1 MGHYRFYELNPSDHI
16 TAGYSVECGSDAE
29 AMRAARTL
37 LERAAGVEVWTSN
50 NCVAHLSA
58 DARHLWSQLL
68 EDWMGPRWLPSRPS
82 GRQFRNQTYPP
93 GRPQTGEPIPRSHS
107 ALACRRAVRGC
118 AAQRSA
124 NCKE

>member
-50 NCVAHLSA
+50 NCVGHLSA
-58 DARHLWSQLL
+58 DARHLWGQLR
-68 EDWMGPRWLPSRPS
+68 EDWMGHPSR
-82 GRQFRNQTYPP
+82 
-93 GRPQTGEPIPRSHS
+93 
-107 ALACRRAVRGC
+107 
-118 AAQRSA
+118 
-124 NCKE
+124 

>member
-50 NCVAHLSA
+50 HCVAPRGLTTAPAVHHMKWA
-58 DARHLWSQLL
+58 ARR
-68 EDWMGPRWLPSRPS
+68 PRWFIPLPNRRIIEPSRS
-82 GRQFRNQTYPP
+82 GSETAYA
-93 GRPQTGEPIPRSHS
+93 GAAGS
-107 ALACRRAVRGC
+107 AR
-118 AAQRSA
+118 
-124 NCKE
+124 

>member
-50 NCVAHLSA
+50 NCVAHLNA
-58 DARHLWSQLL
+58 DARQLWAQLL
-68 EDWMGPRWLPSRPS
+68 EDWMGP
-82 GRQFRNQTYPP
+82 
-93 GRPQTGEPIPRSHS
+93 
-107 ALACRRAVRGC
+107 C
-118 AAQRSA
+118 
-124 NCKE
+124 

>member
-50 NCVAHLSA
+50 NCVAHLNA
-58 DARHLWSQLL
+58 DARQLC
-68 EDWMGPRWLPSRPS
+68 PAA
-82 GRQFRNQTYPP
+82 GRLD
-93 GRPQTGEPIPRSHS
+93 G
-107 ALACRRAVRGC
+107 ALLAGGYA
-118 AAQRSA
+118 AAQLASV
-124 NCKE
+124 